1 MNDFNNLP
9 LEAAERHL
17 SACFAST
24 RWARQVAEGRPYA
37 DLPALFEA
45 ADRAWSE
52 LEPSD
57 WAEALAGHPRVGESG
72 GSSPN
77 ASEREQKGV
86 REASVD
92 VQSELAEANRDYEAR
107 FGHVFLIAAAGK
119 SADEILA
126 TLRRRMDN
134 DPVTEARVAAGEHRK
149 IARMRLQ
156 RMVDE

>member
-1 MNDFNNLP
+1 M
-9 LEAAERHL
+9 AGG
-17 SACFAST
+17 
-24 RWARQVAEGRPYA
+24 WPYA
-37 DLPALFEA
+37 DRRALLEA

-72 GSSPN
+72 GSSPD
-77 ASEREQKGV
+77 ASEREQKNV
-86 REASVD
+86 RESSVD

-119 SADEILA
+119 TADEILA
-126 TLRRRMDN
+126 ALRRRMDN
-134 DPVTEARVAAGEHRK
+134 DPVTEARVTAAEHRT

-156 RMVDE
+156 RMLDE

>member
-1 MNDFNNLP
+1 M
-9 LEAAERHL
+9 AGG
-17 SACFAST
+17 
-24 RWARQVAEGRPYA
+24 WPYP

-72 GSSPN
+72 GSSPH

-86 REASVD
+86 REASAD
-92 VQSELAEANRDYEAR
+92 VQSDLVEANRRYEAR
-107 FGHVFLIAAAGK
+107 FGHIFLIAAAGK

-126 TLRRRMDN
+126 ALRLRMDN
-134 DPVTEARVAAGEHRK
+134 DPMTEARVAAGEHRK

-156 RMVDE
+156 RMLNE

>member
-1 MNDFNNLP
+1 M
-9 LEAAERHL
+9 AGG
-17 SACFAST
+17 
-24 RWARQVAEGRPYA
+24 WPYP

-72 GSSPN
+72 GSSSH

-86 REASVD
+86 REASAD
-92 VQSELAEANRDYEAR
+92 VQSDLVEANRRYEAR
-107 FGHVFLIAAAGK
+107 FGHIFLIAAAGK

-126 TLRRRMDN
+126 ALRLRMDN
-134 DPVTEARVAAGEHRK
+134 DPMTEARVAAGEHRK

-156 RMVDE
+156 RMLDE

>member
-1 MNDFNNLP
+1 M
-9 LEAAERHL
+9 AAG
-17 SACFAST
+17 
-24 RWARQVAEGRPYA
+24 WPYA

-57 WAEALAGHPRVGESG
+57 WTEALAGHPRVGESG

-92 VQSELAEANRDYEAR
+92 VQSELAEANHGYEAR

-126 TLRRRMDN
+126 ALRRRMDN

-149 IARMRLQ
+149 IARMRLE
-156 RMVDE
+156 RMLDE

>member
-1 MNDFNNLP
+1 M
-9 LEAAERHL
+9 AAG
-17 SACFAST
+17 
-24 RWARQVAEGRPYA
+24 WPYA

-86 REASVD
+86 RDASVD
-92 VQSELAEANRDYEAR
+92 VQTELAEANRGYEAR

-134 DPVTEARVAAGEHRK
+134 DPVTEARVAAAEHRK

-156 RMVDE
+156 RMLDE